1 MKAKIAG
8 LALAAVLAGA
18 AQVHAADISVCVW
31 GTITGPDALVNGMAY
46 GARDYFEHLNQT
58 AGGIEGTKVKT
69 LLLDGRYKLDEEQ
82 KIYRRCVSEENAVFI
97 NGWSTGA
104 VKALRSQINSDAVPF
119 MTQSFASDVL
129 DPKNLP
135 FIFMAGPTYEQQLII
150 ALRDLAAKGGKSVVI
165 MHANNEYGRA
175 PVDVVR
181 KSGQIEKLGLKLADT
196 IEFPYDTQDLT
207 AQILRVKSI
216 NPDLVYVQASTPQVL
231 VVLRDAAKVGLPAKL
246 FMGNAYNLSPAIP
259 EQLTKDAEGFRT
271 IQIYSDYGSDIPAM
285 KDIAA
290 FGAKNPIEKKDP
302 YYMKGWY
309 EGIAMAAAIRSAVK
323 KAGGVPG
330 DIVAFRKSVRDE
342 MEALQALDVGGITPP
357 ITYAGHQGTTQARIS
372 EIKDGKYVPV
382 GDWIRAE

>member
-1 MKAKIAG
+1 
-8 LALAAVLAGA
+8 
-18 AQVHAADISVCVW
+18 
-31 GTITGPDALVNGMAY
+31 
-46 GARDYFEHLNQT
+46 
-58 AGGIEGTKVKT
+58 
-69 LLLDGRYKLDEEQ
+69 
-82 KIYRRCVSEENAVFI
+82 
-97 NGWSTGA
+97 
-104 VKALRSQINSDAVPF
+104 
-119 MTQSFASDVL
+119 
-129 DPKNLP
+129 
-135 FIFMAGPTYEQQLII
+135 MAGPTYEQQLII

-196 IEFPYDTQDLT
+196 IEFPYDTQHLT

-271 IQIYSDYGSDIPAM
+271 IQIYSDCGSDIPAM
-285 KDIAA
+285 KDITA

-330 DIVAFRKSVRDE
+330 DIVVFRKSVRDE

-382 GDWIRAE
+382 GDWIKAE